1 MESAH
6 NKSDHNG
13 SQQSAGAARRHRGII
28 ARHIPR
34 QPQIAAFAV
43 VLVVASGLSWWLFR
57 NRLALLAGFDV
68 AAIVYLVWVWRALS
82 SAQPKTIRSRTT
94 RYETGRRTLLFLAAL
109 VFGVVLV
116 AIAAELG
123 HGSHRSPREMVLI
136 LFTLIIAWCFANM
149 IFALEYMHR
158 YYADEAAS
166 QKGLDFPGDSEPGFW
181 EFVYFAYTIG
191 MTFQTSDVALC
202 TSDMRKLATLHALV
216 SFIFNVGVVALTVN
230 LLAGGGS

>member
-1 MESAH
+1 MQSE
-6 NKSDHNG
+6 NNQNDHKASHHGPNVP
-13 SQQSAGAARRHRGII
+13 RTHRGIG
-28 ARHIPR
+28 RHIPR

-68 AAIVYLVWVWRALS
+68 AALVYLVWIFRALS
-82 SAQPKTIRSRTT
+82 SAEPKRLRSRTV
-94 RYETGRRTLLFLAAL
+94 RYESGRRTLLLLAGL
-109 VFGVVLV
+109 VFGVVLI

-123 HGSHRSPREMVLI
+123 HGPRRTTPEMVLI
-136 LFTLIIAWCFANM
+136 FVTLITAWCFGNM

-158 YYADEAAS
+158 YYVPTS
-166 QKGLDFPGDSEPGFW
+166 SHKGLDFPGETEPTFW

-202 TSDMRKLATLHALV
+202 TTDMRRLATLHALV
-216 SFIFNVGVVALTVN
+216 AFMFNVGVVALSVN
-230 LLAGGGS
+230 LLAGAGS